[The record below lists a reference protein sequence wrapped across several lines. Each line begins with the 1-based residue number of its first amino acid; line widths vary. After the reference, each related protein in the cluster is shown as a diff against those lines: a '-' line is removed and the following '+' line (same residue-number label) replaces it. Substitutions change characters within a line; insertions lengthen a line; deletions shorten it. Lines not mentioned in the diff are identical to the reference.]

1 MWVFV
6 CPGEEREGDACGCLS
21 VPERSAR
28 VMHGVSVCPGEQC
41 EGNAWGC
48 LSVTERSARV
58 MHVGVCLSRRGAR
71 G

>member
-6 CPGEEREGDACGCLS
+6 CPGEEYEGNACGCLS

-28 VMHGVSVCPGEQC
+28 VMH
-41 EGNAWGC
+41 
-48 LSVTERSARV
+48 
-58 MHVGVCLSRRGAR
+58 VGVCLSWRGVR